1 MEAYLRATG
10 IEEFIR
16 SFQRGTQSIIDFD
29 SAASSSGSGMK
40 SVESGLEGITGATGG
55 VESGMHDVGDS
66 MDSLHDSGSS
76 AGVGIDTVDAAL
88 GGVMDSSSSASGA
101 IDNTGSSLDDLG
113 SSGDSASSGLDV
125 LDSSLDGMSDS
136 GSQASITVDGVT
148 DAMDNLGTSGD
159 SAGAGVDIVDA
170 ALDSVDGSS
179 DSATTSV
186 SDVGSALEEA
196 GMSGESAGAGIDGAS
211 DSLEGVSGSSEQAK
225 DGLDGVADS
234 ADETDIS
241 MNKLIKTIA
250 GIAATV
256 GVFKVLRNAV
266 DLAFQRIDTMEQ
278 FERVM
283 TEMTG
288 STTDANAALDKTN
301 DIVTGTAYGLDVAAS
316 SVQDFVTRGVEVG
329 EATKYI
335 EAWGDAVAFYGNGSN
350 EQFANVTNALQNM
363 LTKGKVGM
371 DQLNRLFEA
380 GIPAVDIYARATG
393 RSVDEVSKALS
404 DGEISAE
411 DFVNT
416 VTTAM
421 MEGTNGVTNI
431 SGAAKEAGASWSGA
445 FANMGAAA
453 ARGVTA
459 IIEAIDGMLTNNG
472 LPTMRDM
479 VSEFGSF
486 MESSMKTAAA
496 VIEPVGN
503 ALFGLLDVFSPLLT
517 VAKPFVPV
525 IGGMAAAFAGL
536 MVVKSVG
543 TALLAFKATLIG
555 IPVIQAAVTT
565 TTTAMSLAYNALRG
579 RATAVI
585 AAQMALGVATTGLRT
600 AMLALMGPVGWIIT
614 GAAGLA
620 AGAYAVWNHF
630 NQTSEE
636 TERLKEET
644 DELGESTDT
653 LIDSMNESAGVYK
666 DRVNDID
673 ATREANNTLLG
684 TVEEL
689 SEKENKSAEDKRN
702 LSIAVEQLNGN
713 VDGLNAS
720 YNEEADMLSES
731 TEKMQARID
740 LMAEQDKGNAAQERL
755 TEILKEQQEVEL
767 QLDEVIA
774 MRKEWNSTIQESG
787 NDTADARIKIQELDE
802 QEQELL
808 ATLDELG
815 IQYETT
821 KDTMVESSQN
831 AKDIIAD
838 NNHDII
844 ISYEDLEGAAKDAF
858 DSLADKYGEL
868 KDAATNAFEEIES
881 KTDHTMDSMI
891 ETMQHNQKMVE
902 QWGENQA
909 TLMEWAGDNSYE
921 SFIPFIEDMGID
933 HAAVLQEMVDDLE
946 GTEGTSGEK
955 LKTLAD
961 TYQEGGELS
970 SNALKDALG
979 EGFEE
984 VVDLMTTLVERMETI
999 LRTQINEAD
1008 WEAYG
1013 LQVGNETASGVDE
1026 SAEEVE
1032 ESTTR
1037 LGGRLWEGLDI
1048 ALGNH
1053 DFSAKGEEVPVD
1065 ISAGMETGSPYV
1077 KAASEMLGREAT
1089 NPAIEEMNNSDI
1101 EGAADGVPTR
1111 LAGSLNNGKESV
1123 AWASG
1128 EIGRAPG
1135 EEISAALEG
1144 TPLEIFG
1151 SSVPIRTAIGIQGST
1166 GEATGAANS
1175 MTSGVQSEVEEGMH
1189 ESIYINYG
1197 GNVGQGT
1204 GTGIEGSKGNATS
1217 AAETLTNDVTTTTES
1232 GLPKS
1237 TFETIGN
1244 NVSLGLSNG
1253 IRGMGDG
1260 AVSAMRTVAQDVI
1273 NVARGEFDTHSP
1285 SRVFFA
1291 IGQFVS
1297 QGLGNGISDNQS
1309 SVINSIITMT
1319 TAMINRTDMGMQSLN
1334 RTTQSGVSNMSNSLS
1349 RLPGLARVSMG
1360 AFQGSLNSGA
1370 SASMG
1375 IMSRLSSGLVSPF
1388 RGLRGAMSGVG
1399 SNAMAGLQGG
1409 LNSRS
1414 GAVMSTARNI
1424 ASRVASTMRSA
1435 LKIKSPSRIM
1445 RDDVGRW
1452 IPEGIAVGIEQYAG
1466 KVYSVMDA
1474 MADYVSSP
1482 FDVATPLFDIAGQ
1495 VANTNAQIQSR
1506 VSHELSH
1513 RGEIQQPQ
1521 PAIINL
1527 VLGGKDFST
1536 FVDDISQNQNRKRNR
1551 LRPRTV

>member
-55 VESGMHDVGDS
+55 AESGMYDVGDS
-66 MDSLHDSGSS
+66 MNSLHDSGSS
-76 AGVGIDTVDAAL
+76 AGVGIDTVDTAL
-88 GGVMDSSSSASGA
+88 DGMMDSSSSASSA
-101 IDNTGSSLDDLG
+101 IENTGSSLDDLG
-113 SSGDSASSGLDV
+113 SSGDGASSGLDV
-125 LDSSLDGMSDS
+125 VDSSLDGMTDS
-136 GSQASITVDGVT
+136 SSQASTSVEGIT

-159 SAGAGVDIVDA
+159 GAGAGVDIVDA

-288 STTDANAALDKTN
+288 STTDANAALDRTN

-380 GIPAVDIYARATG
+380 GIPAVDIYAQATG

-416 VTTAM
+416 VTTAR

-496 VIEPVGN
+496 VIETVGN

-543 TALLAFKATLIG
+543 TALLAFKATLMG

-565 TTTAMSLAYNALRG
+565 TTTAMSLAYNVLRG

-585 AAQMALGVATTGLRT
+585 AAQMALGLATTGLRT

-821 KDTMVESSQN
+821 KGNMVEHTQN
-831 AKDIIAD
+831 AKDIITD
-838 NNHDII
+838 NNQDII
-844 ISYEDLEGAAKDAF
+844 LSYEDLEGRTKDAF
-858 DSLADKYGEL
+858 DAMADRYGEL
-868 KDAATNAFEEIES
+868 KDAATNAFEKINDES
-881 KTDHTMDSMI
+881 KVTAEEIIDNL
-891 ETMQHNQKMVE
+891 EHNQKMVE
-902 QWGENQA
+902 NWGQNHAE
-909 TLMEWAGDNSYE
+909 LMEWASKNGHEGFMQWLDTL
-921 SFIPFIEDMGID
+921 GID
-933 HAAVLQEMVDDLE
+933 SAAELQTVADMTGEELE
-946 GTEGTSGEK
+946 RTAE
-955 LKTLAD
+955 LMD
-961 TYQEGGELS
+961 NGGYKA

-979 EGFEE
+979 EGFEQ

-1008 WEAYG
+1008 WEQYG
-1013 LQVGNETASGVDE
+1013 IVPPTEFIEGF
-1026 SAEEVE
+1026 E
-1032 ESTTR
+1032 ESTPYVEQAGGDLVEAGH
-1037 LGGRLWEGLDI
+1037 LGLSL
-1048 ALGNH
+1048 ALGNY
-1053 DFSAKGEEVPVD
+1053 DFLTEGEQIPID
-1065 ISAGMETGSPYV
+1065 MRTGMETGSPYV
-1077 KAASEMLGREAT
+1077 AFASENLGREAT
-1089 NPAIEEMNNSDI
+1089 NPAIEEMINSDI
-1101 EGAADGVPTR
+1101 EGATDEVLTR
-1111 LAGSLNNGKESV
+1111 VEGSLNNGKESV

-1135 EEISAALEG
+1135 EEISTALEG
-1144 TPLEIFG
+1144 TPFELLG
-1151 SSVPIRTAIGIQGST
+1151 SSIPIRTGIGIEGST

-1175 MTSGVQSEVEEGMH
+1175 MTSGVQSEVEEGML

-1197 GNVGQGT
+1197 GNLGQGT
-1204 GTGIEGSKGNATS
+1204 GTGITGSEGIATG
-1217 AAETLTNDVTTTTES
+1217 AASVLASNVTSTTDS
-1232 GLPKS
+1232 GLPVS
-1237 TFETIGN
+1237 TFEGIGR
-1244 NVSLGLSNG
+1244 NVGSGLAGGILSMIDTVSSAVISVTSN
-1253 IRGMGDG
+1253 
-1260 AVSAMRTVAQDVI
+1260 ASAAAESDLEV
-1273 NVARGEFDTHSP
+1273 HSP
-1285 SRVFFA
+1285 SRRFFR
-1291 IGQFVS
+1291 IGEFVGS
-1297 QGLGNGISDNQS
+1297 GMEGGILSKEA
-1309 SVINSIITMT
+1309 SIIRAIATMT
-1319 TAMINRTDMGMQSLN
+1319 TSMINRTENGMQSLN

-1349 RLPGLARVSMG
+1349 RLPGLARVSMS

-1452 IPEGIAVGIEQYAG
+1452 IPEGIAVGIEQYAS

-1482 FDVATPLFDIAGQ
+1482 FDVGTPQFDIAGQ

-1513 RGEIQQPQ
+1513 QGEIQQPQ

>member
-1 MEAYLRATG
+1 
-10 IEEFIR
+10 
-16 SFQRGTQSIIDFD
+16 
-29 SAASSSGSGMK
+29 MK

-55 VESGMHDVGDS
+55 AESGMHDVGDS

-76 AGVGIDTVDAAL
+76 AGVGIDTVDVAL
-88 GGVMDSSSSASGA
+88 GGMMDSSSSASGA
-101 IDNTGSSLDDLG
+101 LDNTGSSLDDLG

-125 LDSSLDGMSDS
+125 VDS
-136 GSQASITVDGVT
+136 
-148 DAMDNLGTSGD
+148 AMDS
-159 SAGAGVDIVDA
+159 I
-170 ALDSVDGSS
+170 DGSS
-179 DSATTSV
+179 GNTSASV
-186 SDVGSALEEA
+186 SDVSAALEDA
-196 GMSGESAGAGIDGAS
+196 GISGESAGAGIAGAS
-211 DSLEGVSGSSEQAK
+211 DSLEGVGGSSEQAK
-225 DGLDGVADS
+225 DGLDGVGDS

-241 MNKLIKTIA
+241 MNKLIKTIS

-256 GVFKVLRNAV
+256 GIFRVLRNAV
-266 DLAFQRIDTMEQ
+266 DLAFRRIDTMEQ

-380 GIPAVDIYARATG
+380 GIPAVDIYAQATG
-393 RSVDEVSKALS
+393 RSVDEVSEALS

-411 DFVNT
+411 EFVNT

-503 ALFGLLDVFSPLLT
+503 ALLGLLGVFSPLLA
-517 VAKPFVPV
+517 VVKPFVPV
-525 IGGMAAAFAGL
+525 IGAMTATFTGL
-536 MVVKSVG
+536 MIVKSVG
-543 TALLAFKATLIG
+543 TALMGFRASLMAVQ
-555 IPVIQAAVTT
+555 VIQKSVAVVTAATT
-565 TTTAMSLAYNALRG
+565 FAMTLFSG
-579 RATAVI
+579 ATVASAAGASGLSVAV
-585 AAQMALGVATTGLRT
+585 TGLRV
-600 AMLALMGPVGWIIT
+600 ALSALLGPVGWIIT

-620 AGAYAVWNHF
+620 AGIYAVWNHF
-630 NQTSEE
+630 NKASEE
-636 TERLKEET
+636 TEQLKEET
-644 DELGESTDT
+644 DALGESTDA
-653 LIDSMNESAGVYK
+653 LIDSMNESASAYQ

-673 ATREANNTLLG
+673 ATREANNELLS
-684 TVEEL
+684 TVEDL
-689 SEKENKSAEDKRN
+689 AEKENKSAEDKRN
-702 LSIAVEQLNGN
+702 LSIAVEQLNGS

-808 ATLDELG
+808 GTLDELG

-838 NNHDII
+838 NNQDII
-844 ISYEDLEGAAKDAF
+844 VSYEDLEGKAKDAF
-858 DSLADKYGEL
+858 DALAEKYGEL
-868 KDAATNAFEEIES
+868 KDAATDAFEKIDNETE
-881 KTDHTMDSMI
+881 HTMDSMI
-891 ETMQHNQKMVE
+891 ETMQHNQDMVE
-902 QWGENQA
+902 QWGENQGR
-909 TLMEWAGDNSYE
+909 LMEWAGQNGYE

-933 HAAVLQEMVDDLE
+933 QAAVLQEMVDDLDE
-946 GTEGTSGEK
+946 TNGSSGEK
-955 LKTLAD
+955 LSEMAE

-970 SNALKDALG
+970 SNALKEALG
-979 EGFEE
+979 EGFEQ

-1008 WEAYG
+1008 WEQYG
-1013 LQVGNETASGVDE
+1013 IVPPTEFIEGF
-1026 SAEEVE
+1026 E
-1032 ESTTR
+1032 ESMPYVEQAGGDLVEAGH
-1037 LGGRLWEGLDI
+1037 LGLSL
-1048 ALGNH
+1048 ALGNY
-1053 DFSAKGEEVPVD
+1053 DFLTEGEQIPID
-1065 ISAGMETGSPYV
+1065 MRTGMETGSPYV
-1077 KAASEMLGREAT
+1077 TFASENLGREAT
-1089 NPAIEEMNNSDI
+1089 NPAIEEINESDV
-1101 EGAADGVPTR
+1101 EGAAEGVPTR
-1111 LAGSLNNGKESV
+1111 IEGTLNAGKESV

-1135 EEISAALEG
+1135 AEISAALEG

-1175 MTSGVQSEVEEGMH
+1175 MTSGVQSEVEEGMP

-1204 GTGIEGSKGNATS
+1204 GTGITGSEGIATG
-1217 AAETLTNDVTTTTES
+1217 AASVLASNVTNTTDS
-1232 GLPKS
+1232 GLPVS
-1237 TFETIGN
+1237 TFEGIGR
-1244 NVSLGLSNG
+1244 NVGSGLAGGILSMMDTVSSAVISVTSN
-1253 IRGMGDG
+1253 
-1260 AVSAMRTVAQDVI
+1260 ASAAAESDLEV
-1273 NVARGEFDTHSP
+1273 HSP
-1285 SRVFFA
+1285 SRRFFR
-1291 IGQFVS
+1291 IGEFVGS
-1297 QGLGNGISDNQS
+1297 GMEGGILSKEA
-1309 SVINSIITMT
+1309 SIIRAIATMT
-1319 TAMINRTDMGMQSLN
+1319 ASMINRTENGMQSLN

-1452 IPEGIAVGIEQYAG
+1452 IPEGIAVGIEQYAS

-1482 FDVATPLFDIAGQ
+1482 FDVATPQFDIAGQ
-1495 VANTNAQIQSR
+1495 VANTNAQIPSR

-1513 RGEIQQPQ
+1513 QGEIQQPQ

>member
-1 MEAYLRATG
+1 
-10 IEEFIR
+10 
-16 SFQRGTQSIIDFD
+16 
-29 SAASSSGSGMK
+29 MK

-55 VESGMHDVGDS
+55 AESGMHDVGDS

-136 GSQASITVDGVT
+136 GSQASTTVDGVT

-159 SAGAGVDIVDA
+159 GAGAGVDIVDA

-380 GIPAVDIYARATG
+380 GIPAVDIYAQATG

-411 DFVNT
+411 EFVNT

-503 ALFGLLDVFSPLLT
+503 ALFALVGEFTPLLA
-517 VAKPFVPV
+517 VMKPLVPV
-525 IGGMAAAFAGL
+525 IGAMVAAFTGMMIL
-536 MVVKSVG
+536 KSIG
-543 TALLAFKATLIG
+543 TALMGFRASLLAIEVVQKSVAVVTAATSFAMTVFSGATIASAAGASGLSAAMIG
-555 IPVIQAAVTT
+555 
-565 TTTAMSLAYNALRG
+565 LR
-579 RATAVI
+579 A
-585 AAQMALGVATTGLRT
+585 ALG
-600 AMLALMGPVGWIIT
+600 ALLGPVGWIIT
-614 GAAGLA
+614 GLAGVA
-620 AGAYAVWNHF
+620 AGAVALWNHF

-636 TERLKEET
+636 TERLKDET
-644 DELGESTDT
+644 EALGESTDS
-653 LIDSMNESAGVYK
+653 LVDSMNESASAYQ

-673 ATREANNTLLG
+673 ANREANNELLQ
-684 TVEEL
+684 TVEDL

-702 LSIAVEQLNGN
+702 MSIAVEQLNGN

-755 TEILKEQQEVEL
+755 TEILKEQQSVEL
-767 QLDEVIA
+767 QLDEVNEL
-774 MRKEWNSTIQESG
+774 RKEWNRNL
-787 NDTADARIKIQELDE
+787 NDGTVSSREHKKAVEDLDE
-802 QEQELL
+802 QEQSLKD
-808 ATLDELG
+808 TNQQLG
-815 IQYETT
+815 IQYDTT
-821 KDTMVESSQN
+821 KETMVESSQN
-831 AKDIIAD
+831 AKDIITD
-838 NNHDII
+838 NNQDII
-844 ISYEDLEGAAKDAF
+844 VSYEDLEGKAKDTF
-858 DSLADKYGEL
+858 DALAEKYGEL
-868 KDAATNAFEEIES
+868 KDAATDAFEKIE
-881 KTDHTMDSMI
+881 KDTDHTMDSMI
-891 ETMQHNQKMVE
+891 ETMQHNQEMVQ
-902 QWGENQA
+902 QWGENQGK
-909 TLMEWAGDNSYE
+909 LMEWAGENNYE

-933 HAAVLQEMVDDLE
+933 QAAVLQEMVDDLDE
-946 GTEGTSGEK
+946 TNGSSGEK
-955 LKTLAD
+955 LSEMAE

-970 SNALKDALG
+970 SNALKEALG
-979 EGFEE
+979 EGFEQ

-1008 WEAYG
+1008 WEQYG
-1013 LQVGNETASGVDE
+1013 IVPPTEFIEGFDSTVPQIEQAS
-1026 SAEEVE
+1026 
-1032 ESTTR
+1032 
-1037 LGGRLWEGLDI
+1037 EGLVDAGYTGLSL
-1048 ALGNH
+1048 ALGNY
-1053 DFSAKGEEVPVD
+1053 DFLTKGEEIPID
-1065 ISAGMETGSPYV
+1065 MSSGMELGSPYV
-1077 KAASEMLGREAT
+1077 EVASKGVGADAV
-1089 NPAIEEMNNSDI
+1089 NPMTEEIDSADIEETGSS
-1101 EGAADGVPTR
+1101 VPTR
-1111 LAGSLNNGKESV
+1111 LEGSLNNGKESV

-1135 EEISAALEG
+1135 EEISSALEG

-1175 MTSGVQSEVEEGMH
+1175 MTSGVQSEVEEGMP

-1204 GTGIEGSKGNATS
+1204 GTGITGSEGIATG
-1217 AAETLTNDVTTTTES
+1217 AASVLASNVTSTTDS
-1232 GLPKS
+1232 GLPVS
-1237 TFETIGN
+1237 TFEGIGR
-1244 NVSLGLSNG
+1244 NVGSGLAGGILSMMDTVSSAVISVTSN
-1253 IRGMGDG
+1253 
-1260 AVSAMRTVAQDVI
+1260 ASAAAESDLEV
-1273 NVARGEFDTHSP
+1273 HSP
-1285 SRVFFA
+1285 SRRFFR
-1291 IGQFVS
+1291 IGEFVGS
-1297 QGLGNGISDNQS
+1297 GMEGGILSKEA
-1309 SVINSIITMT
+1309 SIIRAIATMT
-1319 TAMINRTDMGMQSLN
+1319 TSMINRTDMGMQSLN

-1370 SASMG
+1370 SASMS

-1414 GAVMSTARNI
+1414 GAVMSTASNI

-1482 FDVATPLFDIAGQ
+1482 FDVATPQFDIAGQ

-1506 VSHELSH
+1506 VSHEFSH
-1513 RGEIQQPQ
+1513 QGDIPQPQ
-1521 PAIINL
+1521 PANIIL
-1527 VLGGKDFST
+1527 SLGGRDYSA
-1536 FVDDISQNQNRKRNR
+1536 FVDDISNNQKRKSNR

>member
-1 MEAYLRATG
+1 MAETYSVEAYLRATG
-10 IEEFIR
+10 IEEFTR
-16 SFQRGTQSIIDFD
+16 SFQQATRGIIDFD
-29 SAASSSGSGMK
+29 SAANSSGSGMQT
-40 SVESGLEGITGATGG
+40 VESGLEGITGATGG
-55 VESGMHDVGDS
+55 AESGMHDVSDS
-66 MDSLHDSGSS
+66 MDSIHDSGSS

-88 GGVMDSSSSASGA
+88 DGMMDSSSSASGA
-101 IDNTGSSLDDLG
+101 LDDAGSSLDDLG

-125 LDSSLDGMSDS
+125 VDSSLDGMSDS
-136 GSQASITVDGVT
+136 SSQASTSVEGVT
-148 DAMDNLGTSGD
+148 DAMDNLGSSGD
-159 SAGAGVDIVDA
+159 SAGVGIDVADA

-179 DSATTSV
+179 DSASTSV
-186 SDVGSALEEA
+186 SDVGSALEDA
-196 GMSGESAGAGIDGAS
+196 GMSGESAGAGIDGVS

-225 DGLDGVADS
+225 DGLDGVGDK
-234 ADETDIS
+234 ADETDVS
-241 MNKLIKTIA
+241 MSKLIKTIA

-380 GIPAVDIYARATG
+380 GIPAVDIYAQATG

-503 ALFGLLDVFSPLLT
+503 ALFGLLDVFSPLLG
-517 VAKPFVPV
+517 VMKPLVPV
-525 IGGMAAAFAGL
+525 IGATVAAFTGMMIVNSVSAVLSKFRAAAMA
-536 MVVKSVG
+536 VEIVQKSV
-543 TALLAFKATLIG
+543 A
-555 IPVIQAAVTT
+555 VVTT
-565 TTTAMSLAYNALRG
+565 AASLAYNRYTGSVIAANAAQGAFR
-579 RATAVI
+579 TAVI
-585 AAQMALGVATTGLRT
+585 GLRT
-600 AMLALMGPVGWIIT
+600 AMLALMGPVGWGIT
-614 GAAGLA
+614 LFAGVA

-808 ATLDELG
+808 ATLDKLG

-821 KDTMVESSQN
+821 KGNMVEHTQN
-831 AKDIIAD
+831 ARDIIVD
-838 NNHDII
+838 NNQDII
-844 ISYEDLEGAAKDAF
+844 VSYDDLEGRAKDAF
-858 DSLADKYGEL
+858 DSMADRYGEL
-868 KDAATNAFEEIES
+868 KDAATNAFEKINDES
-881 KTDHTMDSMI
+881 KVTAEEIIDNL
-891 ETMQHNQKMVE
+891 EHNQKMVE
-902 QWGENQA
+902 NWGENHA
-909 TLMEWAGDNSYE
+909 ELMEWASKNGHEGFMQWLDTL
-921 SFIPFIEDMGID
+921 GID
-933 HAAVLQEMVDDLE
+933 SAAELQTVADMTGEELE
-946 GTEGTSGEK
+946 RTAE
-955 LKTLAD
+955 LMD
-961 TYQEGGELS
+961 NGGYKA

-979 EGFEE
+979 EGFEQ

-1008 WEAYG
+1008 WEQYG
-1013 LQVGNETASGVDE
+1013 IVPPTEFIEGF
-1026 SAEEVE
+1026 E
-1032 ESTTR
+1032 ESMPYVEQAGGDLVEAGH
-1037 LGGRLWEGLDI
+1037 LGLSL
-1048 ALGNH
+1048 ALGNY
-1053 DFSAKGEEVPVD
+1053 DFLTEGEQIPID
-1065 ISAGMETGSPYV
+1065 MRAGMETGSPYV
-1077 KAASEMLGREAT
+1077 TFASENLGREAT
-1089 NPAIEEMNNSDI
+1089 NPAIEEINESDV
-1101 EGAADGVPTR
+1101 EGAAEGVTTR
-1111 LAGSLNNGKESV
+1111 IEGTLNNGKESV

-1135 EEISAALEG
+1135 EEISTALEG
-1144 TPLEIFG
+1144 TPFELLG
-1151 SSVPIRTAIGIQGST
+1151 SSIPIRTGIGIEGST

-1175 MTSGVQSEVEEGMH
+1175 MTSGVQSEVEEGMP

-1204 GTGIEGSKGNATS
+1204 GTGITGSEGIATGAASVLASNVTSTTDSGLPVSTFEGIGKNVGQGLAGGILSMMGTVTSAVQRVAASTS
-1217 AAETLTNDVTTTTES
+1217 AAAES
-1232 GLPKS
+1232 EL
-1237 TFETIGN
+1237 E
-1244 NVSLGLSNG
+1244 V
-1253 IRGMGDG
+1253 
-1260 AVSAMRTVAQDVI
+1260 
-1273 NVARGEFDTHSP
+1273 HSP
-1285 SRVFFA
+1285 SRRFFR
-1291 IGQFVS
+1291 IGEFVGS
-1297 QGLGNGISDNQS
+1297 GMEGGILSKQA
-1309 SVINSIITMT
+1309 SIIQAIASMT
-1319 TAMINRTDMGMQSLN
+1319 TGMINRTDMGMQSLN
-1334 RTTQSGVSNMSNSLS
+1334 RTTQSGVTNMSNSLN
-1349 RLPGLARVSMG
+1349 RLPGIARVSMG

-1388 RGLRGAMSGVG
+1388 RGLRSAMSGVG

-1414 GAVMSTARNI
+1414 GSVMSTARNI

-1435 LKIKSPSRIM
+1435 LRIKSPSRIM

-1452 IPEGIAVGIEQYAG
+1452 IPEGIAVGIEQYAS

-1482 FDVATPLFDIAGQ
+1482 FDVATPQFDIAGQ

-1513 RGEIQQPQ
+1513 QREIQQPQ

-1536 FVDDISQNQNRKRNR
+1536 FVDDISQNQKRKSNR